1 MDRVLLLMALQGAM
15 GAFDTLYHHE
25 VSERL
30 TWRRCAA
37 RELRLH
43 GARNLLYALL
53 FLAFAWSEWHGPLAL
68 VLMLVMAAELL
79 LTLADFVIEDRTR
92 DLPASERVTHTLLA
106 INFGVVLGA
115 FTPEL
120 VAWSGLPAGLAWRG
134 HGLLSWIAS
143 TFGGGVLL
151 WGGRDLARGRALER
165 LGAIAARPPSPRSC
179 RDGLPFSSPAAP
191 ASSARGWPSFSPR
204 RGIASRC

>member
-151 WGGRDLARGRALER
+151 WGGRDLARARALER

>member
-25 VSERL
+25 VTEHL

-43 GARNLLYALL
+43 GARNLLYAAL
-53 FLAFAWSEWHGPLAL
+53 FLAFAWSEWHGLLALLLAL
-68 VLMLVMAAELL
+68 VMAVELV

-106 INFGVVLGA
+106 INFGVV
-115 FTPEL
+115 
-120 VAWSGLPAGLAWRG
+120 
-134 HGLLSWIAS
+134 
-143 TFGGGVLL
+143 
-151 WGGRDLARGRALER
+151 
-165 LGAIAARPPSPRSC
+165 
-179 RDGLPFSSPAAP
+179 
-191 ASSARGWPSFSPR
+191 
-204 RGIASRC
+204 